1 MLVYMIHAWR
11 CLDSGACVSIMLAP
25 TFYKREL
32 SVPRLEE
39 KQLYKL
45 GKVVVLVFKPQGLEL
60 INAKRFK
67 QI

>member
-1 MLVYMIHAWR
+1 MLVYMIHAWN
-11 CLDSGACVSIMLAP
+11 CLDSGASISIILALA
-25 TFYKREL
+25 FYKQDL
-32 SVPRLEE
+32 SLPGPEE

-60 INAKRFK
+60 INAKRFN